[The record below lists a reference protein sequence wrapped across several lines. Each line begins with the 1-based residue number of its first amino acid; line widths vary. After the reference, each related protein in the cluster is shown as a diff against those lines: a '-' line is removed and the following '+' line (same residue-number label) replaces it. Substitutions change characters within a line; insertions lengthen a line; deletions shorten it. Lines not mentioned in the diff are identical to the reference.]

1 MDDII
6 YRGSDVVYRNNNELV
21 HYGVSIEDGAPGRG
35 SGRYPKGSG
44 ENPYQHDPVYNF
56 TNGMTRSDFL
66 TYVKALQAD
75 PNLTNNEIALMLGMT
90 RTDKNGEVV
99 GDTSA
104 LNNRL
109 AYLREEQRNVTL
121 SEVQAI
127 RDAHPEAAN
136 SATELGK
143 LLAEARGEDKP
154 VAESTI
160 RGYLKKIDEDDNM
173 KIANTAK
180 VLAEEVANHKIID
193 IGLGVS
199 TQMGITDTKMKAAIQ
214 KLVDEEGYSVHN
226 LQIQQASDSLAYTD
240 IKVLA
245 APGME
250 WKDVYAARDSLANQ
264 IIEKKTD
271 DDGMTYSALGI
282 RPPTSVDSKR
292 IAVVYGD
299 EGGTDKDGVIELR
312 PGVEDLS
319 LGGAQY
325 AQVRIAVD
333 GTHYMKGMAVYN
345 PDLPDGVD
353 IRFNTNKPSGTPW
366 LGAKNDESVFKNMKS
381 DPSNPFGS
389 MLQTKDGVVIGQRDY
404 VDSKTGE
411 TKLSPINVCKDE
423 GDWENWSKT
432 LPSQFLSKQSEQL
445 ARRQLQLDYDQRA
458 DEFEEI
464 KALTNPEV
472 KASLLAEFADNCDAA
487 AVNLKASAMPRQST
501 KVILPITS
509 LKDDEIYAPTYKD
522 GEELILVRFPHA
534 GTFEIPTVHVNNKN
548 KEGKKILGNNQDAVG
563 INAHVAARLSGA
575 DFDGDT
581 VMVIP
586 TAGQKLKTSDPL
598 PGLRNF
604 STDQYRFPDD
614 NHPEVGKSKAAGGD
628 GFNKGKEMGVI
639 SNLITDM
646 TLRNASLPELE
657 RAVKHS
663 MVVIDA
669 EKHQLNWKQS
679 EKDNNIKE
687 LKQIYQQKTDDG
699 KYGGASTLISRAKGD
714 TRVNHRREVWSTSN
728 MTPEELEAYKRG
740 EIVYRDSG
748 KVSKM
753 TGKLI
758 RPKST
763 QMAEA
768 KDARELISRDQTAM
782 EVIYANYANSMKQM
796 ANDARKE
803 LRFNTGSTKV
813 NPQAKQV
820 YSKEVVSLNAKINN
834 ALSHKPD
841 ERAAQALSSYT
852 IAMQKASHP
861 EKKGPNGWDKEWLKK
876 VKNQSLNEARRRVGT
891 NKKDRKIDITDKEW
905 EAIQSGAISSSKI
918 NTILANSD
926 KDRLRQLA
934 TPRKENTISST
945 KIARIQHLIA
955 ADPNATYAEIAD
967 QVGVSASTVAKYAKS

>member
-1 MDDII
+1 MSDIV
-6 YRGSDVVYRNNNELV
+6 YRGSDVVYRNNNELI

-75 PNLTNNEIALMLGMT
+75 PNLTNNDIALMLGMT

-99 GDTSA
+99 GDTTA

-127 RDAHPEAAN
+127 RDAHPGVAN
-136 SATELGK
+136 SATEIGK

-160 RGYLKKIDEDDNM
+160 RGYLKKIDEDENM
-173 KIANTAK
+173 KIAKTAD
-180 VLAEEVANHKIID
+180 VLAEAVGEHKIID
-193 IGLGVS
+193 IGLGVA

-214 KLVDEEGYSVHN
+214 KLIDEEGYSVHD
-226 LQIQQASDSLAYTD
+226 LQIPQASDSLAYTD

-264 IIEKKTD
+264 IIGKRTD
-271 DDGMTYSALGI
+271 DDGATYSTLGI

-292 IAVVYGD
+292 IAVVYAD

-345 PDLPDGVD
+345 PDLPDGID
-353 IRFNTNKPSGTPW
+353 IRFNTNKPAGTPW
-366 LGAKNDESVFKNMKS
+366 LGEKNDESVFKNMKS
-381 DPSNPFGS
+381 NPENPFGS
-389 MLQTKDGVVIGQRDY
+389 MLKTKDGVVIGQRDY

-411 TKLSPINVCKDE
+411 AKLSPINICKDE

-445 ARRQLQLDYDQRA
+445 ARRQLQLDYDKRA

-464 KALTNPEV
+464 KSLTNPEV
-472 KASLLAEFADNCDAA
+472 KASLLSEFADNCDAA

-534 GTFEIPTVHVNNKN
+534 GTFEIPTVHVNNRN

-614 NHPEVGKSKAAGGD
+614 NHPEVGKSRADGGD
-628 GFNKGKEMGVI
+628 GFNKGKEMGII

-687 LKQIYQQKTDDG
+687 LKQIYQQKSDD
-699 KYGGASTLISRAKGD
+699 KYGGASTLISRAKGEA
-714 TRVNHRREVWSTSN
+714 RVNHRREVYSTSN
-728 MTPEELEAYKRG
+728 MTPSELEAYKRG

-753 TGKLI
+753 TGKVI
-758 RPKST
+758 ERKST

-768 KDARELISRDQTAM
+768 KDARALISRDQTAM

-813 NPQAKQV
+813 NQQAKEV
-820 YSKEVVSLNAKINN
+820 YSSEVRSLNAKIN
-834 ALSHKPD
+834 AAISQKPN
-841 ERAAQALSSYT
+841 ERAAQALYSYT
-852 IAMQKASHP
+852 VAAQKAAHP
-861 EKKGPNGWDKEWLKK
+861 ENRDDKEWIKK
-876 VKNQSLNEARRRVGT
+876 VKNQALTEARRRIGT
-891 NKKDRKIDITDKEW
+891 SKKDRTINITDREW

-934 TPRKENTISST
+934 TPRKENAISST

-955 ADPNATYAEIAD
+955 ADPNATYSEIAD